1 MTRWQ
6 KLQTLFEQALERPAA
21 DRFAF
26 LEAACDDD
34 PALLE
39 EVVALLDADDSAN
52 GTLAGAAAGSLD
64 DDFDAEF
71 DSQLAGSE
79 LGPYRL
85 LRRIGVGGMGT
96 VFLGERADGAFE
108 RQVAVKVMRRGMDS
122 ARVVQRFEDERRIL
136 SRLDHPNI
144 ASLLDGGVMP
154 DGRPYFVMEYVDGLP
169 ITEHCDE
176 RRLSIAER
184 LRLFEVVC
192 RAVHHAHRNLVV
204 HRDLKPR
211 NILVN
216 TEGQVKL
223 LDFGI
228 AKLLDEGAGEKT
240 RTGSQLLTPA
250 YAAPEQLLNLDITTA
265 TDVYGLGVVLYELL
279 TGRRPFEAMKT
290 PTELRE
296 QVLSGNAPR
305 PSTII
310 TRTAPA
316 TGEDGVSG
324 PATLE
329 QLSQTRSI
337 GAGRLRQLI
346 RGDLDT
352 ICLMAIRPEPGERY
366 ASAEQLAEDIERHL
380 TGVPVRARQGNLG
393 YRARKFVRRNRAGV
407 AASVLAAAG
416 FVAFGA
422 YHVNRLAEERDT
434 ALLQQQKADEVVR
447 FVTGLFVEA
456 DPSNARGED
465 VTARQLLEAGRR
477 QIDNELID
485 QPELRGTMKNVL
497 GEVYYTLGEESQAET
512 LLEEARGELEQAL
525 GAAHPDTITARFNL
539 GHIAQNRGDYD
550 AAEAAFMGALE
561 ARRAAYGANHEEV
574 LSAVAA
580 MAFLEETRGNFDA
593 AEAYHLEALDIA
605 AALYP
610 GDDVGRAEQV
620 YNLAGFYRTQDRREE
635 AEPMLREVLAIL
647 DRLYDGRHPLTA
659 KAKRQLAGLMRNSD
673 RFSDAEP
680 LYAEVIALQE
690 ELLGP
695 DHYELAV
702 TWNSYSQ
709 LLLRTGRQE
718 EALDAN
724 ANFVGI
730 IERGWDMHPSLGAA
744 YNNRAFMLSEAGYQE
759 EALEN
764 FDKSLAMQDA
774 VNLPPRH
781 LNRTFPTAGKAQVF
795 QKLDRHAEAA
805 PLLREMLAIRREA
818 LDEDHRLV
826 SELKSDLGGSLLE
839 LDELDEAEALLI
851 DAHERFAAKELPGAQ
866 RLVETRERLVILY
879 ERTGRPEQAVDM
891 RALIDTAGD

>member
-21 DRFAF
+21 DRRAF
-26 LEAACDDD
+26 LEVACGDD
-34 PALLE
+34 PALLD
-39 EVVALLDADDSAN
+39 EVLALLDADDSAN
-52 GTLAGAAAGSLD
+52 GTLAGAAAGSLGEE
-64 DDFDAEF
+64 FDPDF

-144 ASLLDGGVMP
+144 AGLLDGGLTP

-169 ITEHCDE
+169 ITEHCDQQ
-176 RRLSIAER
+176 RLSIAGR

-192 RAVHHAHRNLVV
+192 RAVHYAHRNLVV
-204 HRDLKPR
+204 HRDLKPG

-228 AKLLDEGAGEKT
+228 AKLLDEGASEKT

-279 TGRRPFEAMKT
+279 TGRRPFESMKT

-305 PSTII
+305 PSAII

-316 TGEDGVSG
+316 SGEHGVPG

-337 GAGRLRQLI
+337 GAGRLRQLL

-366 ASAEQLAEDIERHL
+366 ASAEQFAEDIERHL
-380 TGVPVRARQGNLG
+380 TGVPVRARQGSLG
-393 YRARKFVRRNRAGV
+393 YRARKFVRRHRAGV
-407 AASVLAAAG
+407 AATVLVAAG
-416 FVAFGA
+416 FAAFGV

-447 FVTGLFVEA
+447 FVTGLFAEA

-477 QIDNELID
+477 QIDNELSD
-485 QPELRGTMKNVL
+485 QPELRATMKRVL
-497 GEVYYTLGEESQAET
+497 GEVYYALGEESQAET
-512 LLEEARGELEQAL
+512 LLEEARDELEQTL
-525 GAAHPDTITARFNL
+525 GAAHPDTIAARFNL
-539 GHIAQNRGDYD
+539 GNVAQNQGDYD
-550 AAEAAFMGALE
+550 AAEAAFMDALK
-561 ARRAAYGANHEEV
+561 ARRAAYGPVHADV
-574 LSAVAA
+574 LAAVAA

-610 GDDVGRAEQV
+610 GDDVGRAKQV

-635 AEPMLREVLAIL
+635 AEPMLREVLAVL
-647 DRLYDGRHPLTA
+647 DRLYDGRHPLAA
-659 KAKRQLAGLMRNSD
+659 KARRQLAGLMRNSD
-673 RFSDAEP
+673 RFSEAEP

-709 LLLRTGRQE
+709 LFLRTGRQE
-718 EALDAN
+718 EALEAN

-759 EALEN
+759 EAIEN

-781 LNRTFPTAGKAQVF
+781 LNRTFPTSGKAQVF
-795 QKLDRHAEAA
+795 QKLGRHAEAA

-839 LDELDEAEALLI
+839 LGELDEAEALLT

-866 RLVETRERLVILY
+866 RLVETRERLVLLY
-879 ERTGRPEQAVDM
+879 ERMGRPEQAADM
-891 RALIDTAGD
+891 RALIDSAGS